1 MVDLSDAP
9 AALGAGRPCAGAG
22 GEGSPHP
29 NRASSLRKRNKG
41 LIPGTPFL
49 RGGTRPA
56 RLRTCPPF
64 STPRLARHFQ
74 VDERPELC
82 QPRLDPFQ

>member
-56 RLRTCPPF
+56 RLKDLP
-64 STPRLARHFQ
+64 S
-74 VDERPELC
+74 V
-82 QPRLDPFQ
+82 LDPSARTSLPGR